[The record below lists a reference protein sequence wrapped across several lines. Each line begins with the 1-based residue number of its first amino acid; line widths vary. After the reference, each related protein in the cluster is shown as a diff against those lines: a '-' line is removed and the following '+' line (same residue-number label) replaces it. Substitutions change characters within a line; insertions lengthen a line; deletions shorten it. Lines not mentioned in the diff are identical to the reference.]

1 MYSTRTKIWHRAA
14 ALVLLAL
21 GATAAPAQGQVPA
34 TTATSADPVSA
45 EQLFK
50 TAQIASA
57 TLSPNGKYLATTANI
72 DGRMQL
78 AVVDLETMAPKNAA
92 GFKDIDI
99 VGVRWLNNE
108 RLVYSVVNRD
118 GDQRNSAGGLYAV
131 NRDGSN
137 DRVLMAA
144 PDLIPGKVFL
154 GTWLSEARG
163 MQMISVARDKP
174 DDIIAIGYY
183 PNRDAVPYRVN
194 TLTGRR
200 SEIDYQLNGIA
211 RGFVFD
217 AQDTL
222 RVVVTANREVSVLT
236 VWFRDSE
243 SAPWRKLSEHPALEP
258 RFTVLGFDAD
268 GKTML
273 VSANTPGSS
282 RLGVYKFDFDKN
294 APGEL
299 LASDSAVDVN
309 ELVFAPDTR
318 QVIGI
323 NIPSEPPK
331 TLWLD
336 KGLAAL
342 QAGLD
347 KAIAGRV
354 NVLQIT
360 NTNAPRLVY
369 SYSSTNP
376 GQYALYRP
384 EQKKL
389 QNLFATR
396 PWVDATKLSPQL
408 AYDYQARDGLPIMA
422 YLTLPKGR
430 EAKALPLIA
439 LIHGGPWARDRWGFN
454 AEVQLLAGMGYA
466 VLQPQFR
473 GSTSFG
479 SEHLTKS
486 YGQWGLSMQDDITDG
501 VQSLVKQGVVDAKR
515 VCIMGAS
522 YGGYA
527 TMMGLVKDPGQY
539 RCGVNLLGVTN
550 LFYHASSGRSHDP
563 EVNYRLDTWVGDPVK
578 LKSQFNATSPA
589 LQAQHIT
596 APVYMVYGKKDHRV
610 PVVHGR
616 EMRDALQ
623 KHDKQHDYVEL
634 EYEEH
639 GFSSEAVQVDVYK
652 GVQAF
657 LRKHNPAQ

>member
-1 MYSTRTKIWHRAA
+1 MYQTLTRTWCRAA
-14 ALVLLAL
+14 AVVLLAL
-21 GATAAPAQGQVPA
+21 GATAALAQVQAPA
-34 TTATSADPVSA
+34 TTTDPVSV

-50 TAQIASA
+50 PAQIASA
-57 TLSPNGKYLATTANI
+57 TLSPNGKFLATTANI

-78 AVVDLETMAPKNAA
+78 AVVELETMTPKNIA

-99 VGVRWLNNE
+99 VSVRWLSNE
-108 RLVYSVVNRD
+108 RLVYSVIHRG
-118 GDQRNSAGGLYAV
+118 GDQRNSAQGLFAV

-144 PDLIPGKVFL
+144 PELIAGFVDQ
-154 GTWLSEARG
+154 GTWLSEARA
-163 MQMISVARDKP
+163 MQMLSVVRDKP
-174 DDIIAIGYY
+174 DDILAIGYY

-200 SEIDYQLNGIA
+200 SEIDYKLNGIA

-222 RVVVTANREVSVLT
+222 RVVVTANREVSALT
-236 VWFRDSE
+236 VWYRESE
-243 SAPWRKLSEHPALEP
+243 SAPWRRLSEHPALEP
-258 RFTVLGFDAD
+258 RFTVLAFDAD

-282 RLGVYKFDFDKN
+282 RLGVYKFDFEKN

-347 KAIAGRV
+347 KAIAGHV

-360 NTNAPRLVY
+360 NTNTPRLVY

-376 GQYALYRP
+376 GRYALYHP

-389 QNLFATR
+389 QNLFVTR
-396 PWVDATKLSPQL
+396 PWIDAGKLSPQMV
-408 AYDYQARDGLPIMA
+408 YDYRARDGLPIMA
-422 YLTLPKGR
+422 YVTLPKGR

-454 AEVQLLAGMGYA
+454 AEVQMLAAMGYA
-466 VLQPQFR
+466 VMQPQFR
-473 GSTSFG
+473 GSTGFG
-479 SEHLTKS
+479 SEHLKKS

-501 VQSLVKQGVVDAKR
+501 VQSLVTQGTVDPKR

-527 TMMGLVKDPGQY
+527 TMMGLVKDPGLY

-563 EVNYRLDTWVGDPVK
+563 ELNYVLDTWVGDPVK
-578 LKSQFNATSPA
+578 LRDQFTATSPA

-596 APVYMVYGKKDHRV
+596 APAYMVYGKKDRRV

-623 KHDKQHDYVEL
+623 KHGKAHEYVEL

-657 LRKHNPAQ
+657 LRKHIPAQ

>member
-1 MYSTRTKIWHRAA
+1 VYQALTRTWCRAA
-14 ALVLLAL
+14 AVVLLAL
-21 GATAAPAQGQVPA
+21 GATAALAQVQAPA
-34 TTATSADPVSA
+34 TTTEAVSVA
-45 EQLFK
+45 QLFK
-50 TAQIASA
+50 TQQIANA
-57 TLSPNGKYLATTANI
+57 TLSPNGKFLATTANI
-72 DGRMQL
+72 GGRMQL
-78 AVVDLETMAPKNAA
+78 AVVDLETMTPKNIA
-92 GFKDIDI
+92 GFTEIDI
-99 VGVRWLNNE
+99 VGVRWLSNE
-108 RLVYSVVNRD
+108 RLVYSVVNRG
-118 GDQRNSAGGLYAV
+118 GDQRNSAQGLFAV

-144 PDLIPGKVFL
+144 PELIAGFVDQ

-163 MQMISVARDKP
+163 MQMLSVVRDKP
-174 DDIIAIGYY
+174 DDILAIGYY

-200 SEIDYQLNGIA
+200 SEIDYKLNGIA

-217 AQDTL
+217 AQDRL
-222 RVVVTANREVSVLT
+222 RVVVTANREVSVLS
-236 VWFRDSE
+236 VWYRDSE
-243 SAPWRKLSEHPALEP
+243 SAPWRKLSEHSAFEP
-258 RFTVLGFDAD
+258 RFTVLAFDAD

-273 VSANTPGSS
+273 VSATTPGSS
-282 RLGVYKFDFDKN
+282 RLGVYKFDFEKN
-294 APGEL
+294 VPGEL

-318 QVIGI
+318 QVVGI

-331 TLWLD
+331 KLWLD

-360 NTNAPRLVY
+360 NANAPRLIY
-369 SYSSTNP
+369 SYSSTHP
-376 GQYALYRP
+376 GQYALYHP

-396 PWVDATKLSPQL
+396 PWIDAGKLSPQMV
-408 AYDYQARDGLPIMA
+408 YDYQARDGLPIMA
-422 YLTLPKGR
+422 YVTLPKGR
-430 EAKALPLIA
+430 EPKALPLIA
-439 LIHGGPWARDRWGFN
+439 LIHGGPWARDDWGFN
-454 AEVQLLAGMGYA
+454 AEVQMLAGMGYA

-473 GSTSFG
+473 GSSGFG
-479 SEHLTKS
+479 REHLKKS
-486 YGQWGLSMQDDITDG
+486 FGQWGLSMQDDITDG
-501 VQSLVKQGVVDAKR
+501 VQSLIKQGVVDAKR

-527 TMMGLVKDPGQY
+527 TMMGLVKDPGLY
-539 RCGVNLLGVTN
+539 RCGVNLLGVTDM
-550 LFYHASSGRSHDP
+550 FYHASSGRSHDP
-563 EVNYRLDTWVGDPVK
+563 EVNYFLDSWVGDPVK
-578 LKSQFNATSPA
+578 LKDQFTATSPA
-589 LQAQHIT
+589 LQAQRIT
-596 APVYMVYGKKDHRV
+596 APVYMVYGKKDRRV

-623 KHDKQHDYVEL
+623 KHGKAHEYVEL

-657 LRKHNPAQ
+657 LRKHIPAQ